1 MVYIFNIDN
10 RLLEV
15 LSYIIFPLLLIMI
28 TYLLKEDLKVKVF
41 EKDKSSVKKTIS
53 VICMS
58 FFMAFAGIIIITL
71 VKSFFGTPNE
81 INTTN
86 DINSSPFMIIPIVLL
101 GPLVEELV
109 FRRIILHVFSKKFN
123 ILRSIILTSIL
134 FSSWHFSI
142 VSFPHLFWISIV
154 FSYSYYLTNRLSVP
168 IILHIIWNLS
178 PFILLKIWNLLHTLL
193 FNFGLIVGNI

>member
-1 MVYIFNIDN
+1 MKQNFRYALLIYFCSPLLLDLMVYIFNIDN

-71 VKSFFGTPNE
+71 VKSFFE
-81 INTTN
+81 RQ
-86 DINSSPFMIIPIVLL
+86 MKL
-101 GPLVEELV
+101 
-109 FRRIILHVFSKKFN
+109 
-123 ILRSIILTSIL
+123 
-134 FSSWHFSI
+134 
-142 VSFPHLFWISIV
+142 
-154 FSYSYYLTNRLSVP
+154 
-168 IILHIIWNLS
+168 
-178 PFILLKIWNLLHTLL
+178 ILLMI
-193 FNFGLIVGNI
+193 